1 MNPGNSRARAT
12 LRNVLRG
19 ERNHRFA
26 LGGGLN
32 LSSFSPDTERPNF
45 LCIMGRKK
53 FREEKNI
60 GKKLWPGRKSTAHS
74 CSIRGST
81 VRTIHARVIRND
93 AVVGRGPNVVS
104 S

>member
-53 FREEKNI
+53 FRQKIVAREKINRAQLLNQ
-60 GKKLWPGRKSTAHS
+60 G
-74 CSIRGST
+74 
-81 VRTIHARVIRND
+81 
-93 AVVGRGPNVVS
+93 
-104 S
+104 